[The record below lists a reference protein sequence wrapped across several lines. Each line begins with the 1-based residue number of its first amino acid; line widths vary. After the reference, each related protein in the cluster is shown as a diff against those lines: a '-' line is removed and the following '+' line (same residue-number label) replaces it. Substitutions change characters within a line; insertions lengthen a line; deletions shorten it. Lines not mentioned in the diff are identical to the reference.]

1 MNNRVFAWLFGKA
14 VVVLLLSLAPSAATG
29 QTARPW
35 DPPRTADGKP
45 DLEGVWEPELG
56 GSYSIEDTGL
66 QGIQQIGRAAVRRGP
81 SRVVDPPDG
90 KIPYQPWARAR
101 QQHIY
106 DNHLNPKLEH
116 LDPVS
121 RCFLGGAVREFYRLT
136 AYQIVQTPGYIV
148 VQYENGHA
156 YRVIT
161 MDGRPHISDKIQL
174 WMGDSR
180 GRWEGNTLVVDNT
193 NFNGKAWFDIVG
205 NFQTDDLHVVER
217 FTRVAP
223 DKIAYEATIEDP
235 KIYATPWKV
244 ALSIVRVKEP
254 RYELMEEACVEG
266 NRDPEHL
273 LRR

>member
-1 MNNRVFAWLFGKA
+1 MNNRVFAWPFARA
-14 VVVLLLSLAPSAATG
+14 VVVLVLSLAPSTATG
-29 QTARPW
+29 QTTRPW

-45 DLEGVWEPELG
+45 DLEGVWEPEMG

-66 QGIQQIGRAAVRRGP
+66 QGIQQIGQAAVRRGP
-81 SRVVDPPDG
+81 SRVVDPADG

-101 QQHIY
+101 QQDIY
-106 DNHLNPKLEH
+106 DNHLNPKPEH

-121 RCFLGGAVREFYRLT
+121 RCFLGGVVREFYRLT
-136 AYQIVQTPGYIV
+136 AYQILQTPGEIV
-148 VQYENGHA
+148 IQYENGHA

-161 MDGRPHISDKIQL
+161 MGGRPHISDKIQL

-180 GRWEGNTLVVDNT
+180 GRWEGNTLVVDTT

-205 NFQTDDLHVVER
+205 NFQSDGLHVVER
-217 FTRVAP
+217 FTRVTP

-235 KIYATPWKV
+235 KIYTRPWKV

-254 RYELMEEACVEG
+254 GYELIEEACVEG
-266 NRDPEHL
+266 NHDPELL